1 MNFKKNKGYVA
12 VDASIAIIVLMILIP
27 TIAGMIYNVNT
38 TNNFI
43 DRKTEAIS
51 IAVNTI
57 EAAKGIYITELT
69 NEKVIDVV
77 QEIYS
82 NLDENELT
90 IEKDNNTYKLDIE
103 IQDYADT
110 TEGKAKSAIS
120 DKIKIVKVVVTF
132 KSGKQENNVELNT
145 VIS

>member
-12 VDASIAIIVLMILIP
+12 VDASIAIIVLMIIIP

-57 EAAKGIYITELT
+57 EAVKGIYITELN
-69 NEKVIDVV
+69 NEKIIDVV
-77 QEIYS
+77 QGVYS

-90 IEKDNNTYKLDIE
+90 LEKDNNTYKLDIE

-120 DKIKIVKVVVTF
+120 GKVKVVKVIVTF
-132 KSGKQENNVELNT
+132 KSDKQENNVELNT